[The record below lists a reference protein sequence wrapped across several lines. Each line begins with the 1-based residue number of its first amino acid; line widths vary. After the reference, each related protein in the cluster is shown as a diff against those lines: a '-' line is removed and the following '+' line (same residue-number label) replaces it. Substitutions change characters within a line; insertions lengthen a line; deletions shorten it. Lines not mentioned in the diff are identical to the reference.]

1 MPSGVIA
8 SANLDVKAFM
18 QSAWRLELVR
28 RRVAKEGA
36 VTSEEPI
43 RVAKEE
49 DKNGAVTSEQ
59 WVRRLPLLTSEEW
72 VRRRLEWVRKEKAN
86 ANSEGDTVKETWC
99 DTREHEDS
107 DGGFQSAEE
116 ADYGC

>member
-36 VTSEEPI
+36 VTSEEPS

-49 DKNGAVTSEQ
+49 DKNGAV
-59 WVRRLPLLTSEEW
+59 TSEEW